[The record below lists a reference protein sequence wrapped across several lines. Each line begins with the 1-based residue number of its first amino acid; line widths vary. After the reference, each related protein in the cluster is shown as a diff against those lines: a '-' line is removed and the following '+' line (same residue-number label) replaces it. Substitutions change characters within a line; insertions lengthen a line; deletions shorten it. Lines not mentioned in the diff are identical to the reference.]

1 MSRANTLV
9 CPGGEMDHAMQLIF
23 TPMMWR
29 FIEQRKGGDGS
40 RVAMHS
46 MKEFT
51 TMHSNDG
58 DAGGTTLGQPDA
70 REHHG

>member
-1 MSRANTLV
+1 
-9 CPGGEMDHAMQLIF
+9 
-23 TPMMWR
+23 
-29 FIEQRKGGDGS
+29 
-40 RVAMHS
+40 MHS

-70 REHHG
+70 PGHHG

>member
-1 MSRANTLV
+1 MINKAKQLSRKSGPV
-9 CPGGEMDHAMQLIF
+9 QVE
-23 TPMMWR
+23 
-29 FIEQRKGGDGS
+29 
-40 RVAMHS
+40 VAMRS

-70 REHHG
+70 PAHHG